1 MQLHDVDYATTD
13 DYRTKTRH
21 GDSTADSRHGDG
33 TAADSHQN
41 GINANCRASFKRT
54 MHQSGVHDDFAVRHQ
69 ELCEQYSS
77 QQ

>member
-13 DYRTKTRH
+13 DYRIKT
-21 GDSTADSRHGDG
+21 RHGDG
-33 TAADSHQN
+33 TAADSHHN
-41 GINANCRASFKRT
+41 GTNANANCRASFKRS
-54 MHQSGVHDDFAVRHQ
+54 MHQPGVYDDFAVRHP